1 MELVVDTNA
10 LSAWLDGDPAIE
22 RPLSFA
28 SGLLLSPVA
37 LGEYR
42 FGLQA
47 SRECTTYESKLQEL
61 EQRFKVLAVDR
72 ATATFY
78 ASIRR
83 YLKTNGTPTTHILI
97 MSILIFASVGR
108 LCEPESAVPDEIG
121 RLGDQLTPEHPV
133 AGRR

>member
-22 RPLSFA
+22 KPLSFA

-47 SRECTTYESKLQEL
+47 SRERTTYESKLQEL
-61 EQRFKVLAVDR
+61 EQRFKVVPVDR
-72 ATATFY
+72 ATAIFY

-83 YLKTNGTPTTHILI
+83 NLKTNGTPIPWHDVWIAAQAKQHDVRIL
-97 MSILIFASVGR
+97 SNDAHFDYVDPDLRVGW
-108 LCEPESAVPDEIG
+108 
-121 RLGDQLTPEHPV
+121 
-133 AGRR
+133 

>member
-22 RPLSFA
+22 RPLSFV

-78 ASIRR
+78 ASIWR
-83 YLKTNGTPTTHILI
+83 YLKTNGTPIPWHDVWIAAQAKQHDVRIL
-97 MSILIFASVGR
+97 SNDAHFDYVDPDLRVGW
-108 LCEPESAVPDEIG
+108 
-121 RLGDQLTPEHPV
+121 
-133 AGRR
+133 

>member
-83 YLKTNGTPTTHILI
+83 YLKTNGTPIPWHDVWIAAQAKQHDVRIL
-97 MSILIFASVGR
+97 SNDAHFDYVDPDLRVGW
-108 LCEPESAVPDEIG
+108 
-121 RLGDQLTPEHPV
+121 
-133 AGRR
+133 

>member
-22 RPLSFA
+22 KPLSFA

-47 SRECTTYESKLQEL
+47 SRERTTYESKLQEL
-61 EQRFKVLAVDR
+61 EQRFKVVAVDR

-83 YLKTNGTPTTHILI
+83 YLKANGTPIPWHDVWIAAQAKQHDAKIL
-97 MSILIFASVGR
+97 SNDGHFDYVDPDLRVGW
-108 LCEPESAVPDEIG
+108 
-121 RLGDQLTPEHPV
+121 
-133 AGRR
+133 

>member
-47 SRECTTYESKLQEL
+47 SRERTAYESKLQEL
-61 EQRFKVLAVDR
+61 EQRFKVLPVDR

-78 ASIRR
+78 ASLRR
-83 YLKTNGTPTTHILI
+83 YLKTNGTPIPWHDVWIAAQAKQHDVRVL
-97 MSILIFASVGR
+97 SNDAHFDYVDSDLRVGW
-108 LCEPESAVPDEIG
+108 
-121 RLGDQLTPEHPV
+121 
-133 AGRR
+133 

>member
-22 RPLSFA
+22 KPLSFA

-47 SRECTTYESKLQEL
+47 SRQRTTYELKLQEL
-61 EQRFKVLAVDR
+61 EERFKVLPMDR
-72 ATATFY
+72 GTATFY
-78 ASIRR
+78 AAIRR
-83 YLKTNGTPTTHILI
+83 QLKANGTPIPWHDVWIAAQAKQHDVKIL
-97 MSILIFASVGR
+97 SNDAHFDFVDGDLRVGW
-108 LCEPESAVPDEIG
+108 
-121 RLGDQLTPEHPV
+121 
-133 AGRR
+133 

>member
-22 RPLSFA
+22 KPLSFA
-28 SGLLLSPVA
+28 SVLLLSPVA

-47 SRECTTYESKLQEL
+47 SRERTTYELKLQEL
-61 EQRFKVLAVDR
+61 EQRFKVLPVDR

-78 ASIRR
+78 ATIRR
-83 YLKTNGTPTTHILI
+83 YLKTNGTPIPWHDVWIAAQAKQHDAKIL
-97 MSILIFASVGR
+97 SNDAHFDYVDPDLRVGW
-108 LCEPESAVPDEIG
+108 
-121 RLGDQLTPEHPV
+121 
-133 AGRR
+133 

>member
-22 RPLSFA
+22 KPLSFA

-83 YLKTNGTPTTHILI
+83 YLKTNGTPIPWHDVWIAAQAKQHDVRIL
-97 MSILIFASVGR
+97 SNDAHFDYVDPDLRVGW
-108 LCEPESAVPDEIG
+108 
-121 RLGDQLTPEHPV
+121 
-133 AGRR
+133 

>member
-22 RPLSFA
+22 KPLSFA

-47 SRECTTYESKLQEL
+47 SRERTTYESKLQEL

-72 ATATFY
+72 ATATLY

-83 YLKTNGTPTTHILI
+83 YLKTNGTPIPWHDVWIAAQAKQHDVRIL
-97 MSILIFASVGR
+97 SNDAHFDYVDPDLRVGW
-108 LCEPESAVPDEIG
+108 
-121 RLGDQLTPEHPV
+121 
-133 AGRR
+133 

>member
-22 RPLSFA
+22 KPLSFA

-47 SRECTTYESKLQEL
+47 SRERTTYEFKLQEL
-61 EQRFKVLAVDR
+61 EERFKVLPVDR
-72 ATATFY
+72 GTATFY
-78 ASIRR
+78 AAIRR
-83 YLKTNGTPTTHILI
+83 QLKANGTPIPWHDVWIAAQAKQHDVKIL
-97 MSILIFASVGR
+97 SNDAHFDFVDGDLRVGW
-108 LCEPESAVPDEIG
+108 
-121 RLGDQLTPEHPV
+121 
-133 AGRR
+133 

>member
-1 MELVVDTNA
+1 MVDTNA

-83 YLKTNGTPTTHILI
+83 YLKTNGTPIPWHDVWIAAQAKQHDVRIL
-97 MSILIFASVGR
+97 SNDAHFDYVDPDLRVGW
-108 LCEPESAVPDEIG
+108 
-121 RLGDQLTPEHPV
+121 
-133 AGRR
+133 

>member
-1 MELVVDTNA
+1 MELMVDTNA

-22 RPLSFA
+22 RPLSFV

-83 YLKTNGTPTTHILI
+83 YLKTNGTPIPWHDVWIAAQAKQHDVRIL
-97 MSILIFASVGR
+97 SNDAHFDYVDPDLRVGW
-108 LCEPESAVPDEIG
+108 
-121 RLGDQLTPEHPV
+121 
-133 AGRR
+133 

>member
-22 RPLSFA
+22 RPLSFV

-83 YLKTNGTPTTHILI
+83 YLKTNGTPIPWHDVWIAAQAKQHDVRIL
-97 MSILIFASVGR
+97 SNDAHFDYVDPDLRVGW
-108 LCEPESAVPDEIG
+108 
-121 RLGDQLTPEHPV
+121 
-133 AGRR
+133 

>member
-1 MELVVDTNA
+1 MELMVDTNA

-83 YLKTNGTPTTHILI
+83 YLKTNGTPIPWHDVWIAAQAKQHDVRIL
-97 MSILIFASVGR
+97 SNDAHFDYVDPDLRVGW
-108 LCEPESAVPDEIG
+108 
-121 RLGDQLTPEHPV
+121 
-133 AGRR
+133 

>member
-22 RPLSFA
+22 KPLSFA
-28 SGLLLSPVA
+28 SGLLLSPMA

-47 SRECTTYESKLQEL
+47 SRERTTYESKLQEL

-72 ATATFY
+72 ATATLY

-83 YLKTNGTPTTHILI
+83 YLKTNGTPIPWHDVWIAAQAKQHDVRIL
-97 MSILIFASVGR
+97 SNDAHFDYVDPDLRVGW
-108 LCEPESAVPDEIG
+108 
-121 RLGDQLTPEHPV
+121 
-133 AGRR
+133 